1 MNQRFHRRPLPLP
14 GLALVERQ
22 PIADQRGYLERM
34 FCADTFA
41 ALGLAKPIVQINHTL
56 TRTQGT
62 VRGMHFQ
69 HPPHAETKV
78 ISCLRGEVF
87 DVAVDL
93 RRGSPTFLRWHGE
106 TLSGENHRTLIIPE
120 GFAHGFQ
127 ALTDDCELL
136 YFHTARHTPHAEGG
150 ISPTDPRLAI
160 VWPLPV
166 TELSERDAGWT
177 LLSAQFDGLAT

>member
-1 MNQRFHRRPLPLP
+1 LNERFHQHRLPLP

-41 ALGLAKPIVQINHTL
+41 ALGVAKPIVQINRTL
-56 TRTQGT
+56 TRAEGT

-69 HPPHAETKV
+69 RAPHAETKV
-78 ISCLRGEVF
+78 ISCLRGAVF

-93 RRGSPTFLRWHGE
+93 RPGSPTFLRWHGE
-106 TLSGENHRTLIIPE
+106 TLSEDNHRTLMIPE

-127 ALTDDCELL
+127 TLTADCELL
-136 YFHTARHTPHAEGG
+136 YFHTAPHAPQSEGG
-150 ISPTDPRLAI
+150 VSPTDPRIAI
-160 VWPLPV
+160 AWPLPV
-166 TELSERDAGWT
+166 RELSERDAKWA
-177 LLSAQFDGLAT
+177 LLSAQFEGLAL